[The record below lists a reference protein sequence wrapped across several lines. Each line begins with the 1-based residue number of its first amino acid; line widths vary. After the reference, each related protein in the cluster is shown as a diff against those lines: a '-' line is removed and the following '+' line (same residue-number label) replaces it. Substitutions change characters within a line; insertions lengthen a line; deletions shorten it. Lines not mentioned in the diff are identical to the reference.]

1 MKKFETHV
9 RNMEEKEKHLL
20 EILLLAQGK
29 FGSLSIGVIEYLSS
43 LTQIDVQEIN
53 DTIDFFDFLDK
64 KERIKNI
71 KVCGGLSCSI
81 KGGKNIYQT
90 LQSTA
95 DETKVKISLVKCMGK
110 CAYSPNLTVDED
122 SYTEVKLEDLKDLY

>member
-9 RNMEEKEKHLL
+9 RNIEEKEKNLL

-29 FGSLSIGVIEYLSS
+29 FGSLSIEVIEYLSR
-43 LTQIDVQEIN
+43 LTQINVQEIN
-53 DTIDFFDFLDK
+53 DTIEFFDFLDK
-64 KERIKNI
+64 GERIKNI
-71 KVCGGLSCSI
+71 KVCSGLSCSI

-90 LQSTA
+90 LRSTT

-122 SYTEVKLEDLKDLY
+122 SYTEIKLEDLKDLY

>member
-9 RNMEEKEKHLL
+9 RNMEEKEKNLL

-29 FGSLSIGVIEYLSS
+29 FGRLSIGVIEYLSS

-64 KERIKNI
+64 EERIKNI
-71 KVCGGLSCSI
+71 KVCSGLSCSI
-81 KGGKNIYQT
+81 KRGKNIYQIFQT
-90 LQSTA
+90 TA
-95 DETKVKISLVKCMGK
+95 DEKKVKISLVKCMGR
-110 CAYSPNLTVDED
+110 CASAPNITIDEKP
-122 SYTEVKLEDLKDLY
+122 YTEVRLENLEDLY

>member
-9 RNMEEKEKHLL
+9 RNMEEKEKNLL
-20 EILLLAQGK
+20 EILLLAQRK

-43 LTQIDVQEIN
+43 LTQINVQEIN
-53 DTIDFFDFLDK
+53 DTIEFFDFLDK
-64 KERIKNI
+64 EERIKNI
-71 KVCGGLSCSI
+71 KVCSGLSCSI

-122 SYTEVKLEDLKDLY
+122 SYTEVKLENLKDLY